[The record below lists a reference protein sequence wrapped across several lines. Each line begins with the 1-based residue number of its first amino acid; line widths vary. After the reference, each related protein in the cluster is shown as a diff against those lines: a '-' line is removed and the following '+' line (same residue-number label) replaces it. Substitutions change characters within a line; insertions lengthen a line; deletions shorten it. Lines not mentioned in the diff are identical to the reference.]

1 MDGFVIPAQAVE
13 LLDGPLDGC
22 PHTLDGFFPR
32 KKKNV
37 KSFFFVFYTYGSL
50 NLSDDIVCA
59 LHRAPEREKVTSSR
73 R

>member
-59 LHRAPEREKVTSSR
+59 LHRAPGEKVTSSR